1 MPQKM
6 RECLTF
12 NDVLLVPAYSE
23 ILPSQVAV
31 KARLTKNIGLNI
43 PIMSAA
49 MDTVTE
55 FRTAIALAREGGIGI
70 IHKSMSFPE
79 QAQQV
84 KKVKKSESMLIT
96 DPITV
101 QPDQKLSEAIELMH
115 KYDISGL
122 PVVEKG
128 YPVGIL
134 THRDVRF
141 EKDMNRKIS
150 ELMTAELVTAKADI
164 LQEECKSLLHRHRI
178 EKLIIINRK
187 KKLVGLITVRDM
199 LKAEQFPLAAKD
211 DKGRLLVGAAIGVGS
226 EAMERAEHLLA
237 EDCDLLVVDTAHG
250 HSKNVIDTLKMLR
263 KKFPDCNLVGGN
275 VATAEG
281 ARAVLRAGADVIK
294 VGLGPGSI
302 CTTRVIAGVG
312 VPQLTAIMDCAGVA
326 RKLGAAVIADGG
338 IKYSGD
344 VTKALAAGADCTMM
358 GSLFAGTDESPG
370 ELVIYQGRTYKVY
383 RGMGSI
389 SAMKEGSRDRYG
401 QEGVEEQKL
410 VPEGVEGQVPYR
422 GTLAGVVAQLVGG
435 AKSGMAYLG
444 CKSIKMLQKKSAFIR
459 ITSPGLV
466 ESHVHDVLITRE
478 APNYRAE

>member
-1 MPQKM
+1 M

-12 NDVLLVPAYSE
+12 NDVLLVPAFSE
-23 ILPSQVAV
+23 ILPSQVNV
-31 KARLTKNIGLNI
+31 KTKLTKKISLNI

-70 IHKSMSFPE
+70 IHKNMSLQE

-84 KKVKKSESMLIT
+84 KRVKKSESLLIS
-96 DPITV
+96 DPVTV
-101 QPDQKLSEAIELMH
+101 RPDQKLSEAFELMR

-122 PVVEKG
+122 PVVKDG
-128 YPVGIL
+128 FPVGIL

-141 EKDMNRKIS
+141 ERDMNRKVS

-164 LQEECKSLLHRHRI
+164 SQEECKALLHRHRI

-187 KKLVGLITVRDM
+187 KMLAGMVTVKDM
-199 LKAEQFPLAAKD
+199 MKAEQFPLAAKD
-211 DKGRLLVGAAIGVGS
+211 DMGRLLVGAAIGVGN
-226 EAMERAEHLLA
+226 EAMQRAEQLLA

-250 HSKNVIDTLKMLR
+250 HTKNVIDTLRLLR
-263 KKFPDCNLVGGN
+263 KKFPDCGLVGGN

-281 ARAVLRAGADVIK
+281 ARAVIRGGADVIK
-294 VGLGPGSI
+294 VGIGPGSI
-302 CTTRVIAGVG
+302 CTTRVVAGVG

-326 RKLGAAVIADGG
+326 GKLGATIIADGG

-401 QEGVEEQKL
+401 QEGVEDKKL

-422 GTLAGVVAQLVGG
+422 GTLSGVVAQLVGG

-444 CKSIKMLQKKSAFIR
+444 CKTIKMLQKKAAFIR
-459 ITSPGLV
+459 ITSPGLI

>member
-1 MPQKM
+1 MAQRM

-23 ILPSQVAV
+23 ILPSQVSV
-31 KARLTKNIGLNI
+31 KAKLTKNISLNI

-70 IHKSMSFPE
+70 IHKNMSLKE

-84 KKVKKSESMLIT
+84 KRVKKSESLLIS
-96 DPITV
+96 DPVTV
-101 QPDQKLSEAIELMH
+101 APGQKLSEAFELMRT
-115 KYDISGL
+115 YDISGL
-122 PVVEKG
+122 PVVKDG

-141 EKDMNRKIS
+141 ETDMNRKVS

-164 LQEECKSLLHRHRI
+164 SQEECKVLLHKHRI
-178 EKLIIINRK
+178 EKLIIIGRK
-187 KKLVGLITVRDM
+187 KKLAGMITVKDM
-199 LKAEQFPLAAKD
+199 MKAEQFPMAAKD
-211 DKGRLLVGAAIGVGS
+211 DMGRLLVGAAIGIGS
-226 EAMERAEHLLA
+226 EALQRAELLLA

-250 HSKNVIDTLKMLR
+250 HTKNVIDTLKLLR
-263 KKFPDCNLVGGN
+263 KKYPGCDLVGGN

-294 VGLGPGSI
+294 VGIGPGSI
-302 CTTRVIAGVG
+302 CTTRVVAGVG
-312 VPQLTAIMDCAGVA
+312 VPQLTAIMDCAGEA
-326 RKLGAAVIADGG
+326 AKLGATVIADGG

-389 SAMKEGSRDRYG
+389 SAMKEGSKDRYG
-401 QEGVEEQKL
+401 QEDVEEKKL

-444 CKSIKMLQKKSAFIR
+444 CKTIKMLQKKAAFIR